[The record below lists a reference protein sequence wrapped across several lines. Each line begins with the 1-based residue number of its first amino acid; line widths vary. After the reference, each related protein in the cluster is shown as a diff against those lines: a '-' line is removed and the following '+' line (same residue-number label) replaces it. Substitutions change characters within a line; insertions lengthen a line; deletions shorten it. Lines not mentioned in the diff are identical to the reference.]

1 MNKTELIK
9 IATAWYKAQNWKVF
23 PFQKQTWNAFLQ
35 GKNGL
40 LNAPTGSGKT
50 YALWIPIVLDYIRKN
65 PDYKTRH
72 TPGLKAIWITPLR
85 ALSVEIE
92 QAANRFAQDI
102 NSGLTVGIRTG
113 DTPQK
118 IRTAQK
124 KQMPDLLITTPESL
138 QLLLS
143 SKGYDRT
150 FKDLNAIVI
159 DEWHELLGTK
169 RGVQI
174 ELALSRLK
182 AITPKLKIWGIS
194 ATIGNLQQAR
204 EVLLGPRSEALENSV
219 MIKAKINKKITV
231 KSIIPETMETFPWR
245 GHLGL
250 HLLDEVIPI
259 IRKSKTTL
267 LFTNTR
273 SQCEIWF
280 QRILQKYPEFAGEL
294 AMHHGS
300 INKET
305 RLWVEQ
311 AIRDEQ
317 LKAVVAT
324 SSLDLGVDFAPVET
338 IIQIGGPKGVARF
351 LQRAGR
357 SGHRPGEESVIFFLP
372 THAMELIEASA
383 LQKAVKKTVVEDRI
397 PYLNSFDV
405 LVQYMTTLAVSNGFF
420 PKEIYPEVRSTF
432 CYQTLS
438 ETQWEW
444 LLNFLTKGS
453 QTLQAYDEYRKVE
466 IEENGLFKVN
476 NRTIAMRHRLQ
487 IGTIV
492 SDAVLAVKYL
502 GGGYIGTIEEW
513 FVSKLNPGDVFTFA
527 GKNLELYK
535 VKNMQVIVK
544 KSKQKNSRFPSWAG
558 GRMTFSAQMSDLLR
572 EEMFVA
578 SELHA
583 GKEAAEDIEAGVSPK
598 TLTASGTD
606 SSMINSKGTTSS
618 IELRA
623 LSNIFKRQKKESII
637 PGKGDFL
644 IETFRTREGYHAIF
658 YPFEGRFVHE
668 AMASLLAYRI
678 SLLSPISFS
687 LAFNDYGFELLSD
700 QQIDMQQVFD
710 NDLFSSE
717 YLMDDL
723 EKSLNST
730 EMARRKF
737 RDIAVIAGMVFTGFP
752 NKMIKTKHLQSN
764 SQLLFS
770 VFRDYEPDNLLF
782 QQAFRETFEHQ
793 LEEGR
798 LRMVMER
805 IGKQKIIW
813 KACKKPTPFAFPIIT
828 DRLREKL
835 TSEKLED
842 RVKKMMAQWEEL

>member
-1 MNKTELIK
+1 MNNKELLNIAHNWFESQHWKT
-9 IATAWYKAQNWKVF
+9 F
-23 PFQKQTWNAFLQ
+23 PFQNQTWKAFLE

-50 YALWIPIVLDYIRKN
+50 YALWVPIVLDYIRQHPEYATKH
-65 PDYKTRH
+65 K
-72 TPGLKAIWITPLR
+72 PGLKAIWITPLR

-92 QAANRFAQDI
+92 QAANRFAGDI
-102 NSGLTVGIRTG
+102 GSKLTVGIRTG
-113 DTPQK
+113 DTSQK
-118 IRTAQK
+118 LRAAQK

-143 SKGYDRT
+143 SKEYGKT
-150 FKDLNAIVI
+150 FRDLNAIVI

-182 AITPKLKIWGIS
+182 TISTGLKIWGIS

-204 EVLLGPRSEALENSV
+204 EVLLGPSSEALENSV
-219 MIKAKINKKITV
+219 LIRANIKKKITV
-231 KSIIPETMETFPWR
+231 RSIIPEKMETFPWR

-250 HLLDEVIPI
+250 HLLDEVVPI
-259 IRKSKTTL
+259 IRNSRTTL

-311 AIRDEQ
+311 AIRDEK

-357 SGHRPGEESVIFFLP
+357 SGHQPGKESVIYFLP

-383 LQKAVKKTVVEDRI
+383 LQKAVSNTAVEDRI
-397 PYLNSFDV
+397 PYLQSFDV
-405 LVQYMTTLAVSNGFF
+405 LVQYLTTLAVSDGF
-420 PKEIYPEVRSTF
+420 YPEDIFPEIRSTF
-432 CYQTLS
+432 CYQSLTK
-438 ETQWEW
+438 EQWQW
-444 LLNFLTKGS
+444 LLNFVTRGS
-453 QTLQAYDEYRKVE
+453 QSLQAYDEYKKIE
-466 IEENGLFKVN
+466 IEEDGKFKVH
-476 NRTIAMRHRLQ
+476 NRGIAMRHRLQ

-492 SDAVLAVKYL
+492 GDAVLAVKYMK
-502 GGGYIGTIEEW
+502 GGYIGTIEEW
-513 FVSKLNPGDVFTFA
+513 FISKLSPGDVFTFA
-527 GKNLELYK
+527 GKNLELFK
-535 VKNMQVIVK
+535 IKNMQVIVK
-544 KSKQKNSRFPSWAG
+544 KSNQKNSRFPSWAG
-558 GRMTFSAQMSDLLR
+558 GRMSFSAQMSELLR
-572 EEMFVA
+572 EEIFVA
-578 SELHA
+578 
-583 GKEAAEDIEAGVSPK
+583 
-598 TLTASGTD
+598 ASGR
-606 SSMINSKGTTSS
+606 SRSV
-618 IELRA
+618 ELKA
-623 LSNIFKRQKKESII
+623 LEHMFRRQKKESII
-637 PGKGDFL
+637 PDQDEFL
-644 IETFRTREGYHAIF
+644 IETFKTREGYHAVF

-668 AMASLLAYRI
+668 AMSSLLAYRI
-678 SLLSPISFS
+678 SLLTPITFS

-700 QQIDMQQVFD
+700 QQIDMQQVLD

-717 YLMDDL
+717 YVMDDL
-723 EKSLNST
+723 QKSLNVT

-737 RDIAVIAGMVFTGFP
+737 RDIAVISGLVFTGFP
-752 NKMIKTKHLQSN
+752 NKLIKTKHLQSS

-782 QQAFRETFEHQ
+782 QQAFGETFEHQ

-798 LRMVMER
+798 LLMAMER
-805 IGKQKIIW
+805 ISGQKKVW
-813 KACKKPTPFAFPIIT
+813 KNCEKPTPFSFPIIT
-828 DRLREKL
+828 DRMREKL
-835 TSEKLED
+835 SSEKLED
-842 RVKKMMAQWEEL
+842 RIKKMLAYLEK